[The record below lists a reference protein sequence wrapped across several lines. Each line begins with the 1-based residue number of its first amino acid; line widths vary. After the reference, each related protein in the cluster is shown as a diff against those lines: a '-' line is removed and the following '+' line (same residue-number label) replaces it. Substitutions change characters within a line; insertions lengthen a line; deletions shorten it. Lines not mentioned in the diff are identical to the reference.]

1 MPDLV
6 ISDKEKI
13 KSLLII
19 RLDRLEGRIIELE
32 RENIFLKGPRDR
44 LAKYW
49 NPKNSRNS
57 STPPCLE
64 LTGLSGRIL
73 LPFNHSFIKVGIFE
87 NLMARTV
94 STSLCDNKNIS
105 D

>member
-13 KSLLII
+13 KSVLII
-19 RLDRLEGRIIELE
+19 RLDRFEGRIIKLE
-32 RENIFLKGPRDR
+32 CENIFLKKENEGPPDR

-73 LPFNHSFIKVGIFE
+73 LPFQS
-87 NLMARTV
+87 
-94 STSLCDNKNIS
+94 
-105 D
+105 